1 MRKVPERFRMFS
13 EKYPGIAAAYEN
25 IAKECH
31 QLGPLSARDRALVKL
46 GVAAGSQ
53 IEGSVR
59 SQVRK
64 SLDLGMTP
72 DEIRH
77 AIILSLTAI
86 GYPRMMAAL
95 TWTEDILNKEES
107 EK

>member
-1 MRKVPERFRMFS
+1 MFA
-13 EKYPGIAAAYEN
+13 EKYPGIAACYEN
-25 IAKECH
+25 LAEECH
-31 QLGPLSARDRALVKL
+31 QLGALNARDRALVKL
-46 GVAAGSQ
+46 GIAAGSQ

-64 SLDLGMTP
+64 SLDLKMTP

-95 TWTEDILNKEES
+95 GWAEDILNKEDS
-107 EK
+107 TK